1 VQAELSDFSMLIM
14 RKVEVYSSPGCKH
27 CRVAKA
33 KLSELRV
40 PFDIIDVSL
49 DDTSSNTSIQH
60 DRTHHALSH
69 TVPQIY
75 VGDEHVGGCAELLN
89 EVSCGTFDL
98 RLHRNGVIV
107 GRSATL
113 NNPTSTSTRQGGAW
127 RPTKGEPLNA
137 LRFSAGLLQVPE
149 LACQVSQQLQSLALM
164 LLDLFASADGR
175 SINYDSMRESAAFQ
189 SYIELSC
196 QLQFCDL
203 RELAAFS
210 HEEKVAFWGN
220 LYNVL
225 IIHAKC
231 VLRADEDGADYLHPQ
246 SPEAIAKRG
255 DLYSGR
261 SGAVYRIGGANDRI
275 GGANDSGYTVEVTP
289 DIIEH
294 AILRANYPHPS
305 QVTEALSTYAAS
317 GCDTHSIRE
326 MTNEYYQTL
335 TFLAR
340 EHAVVRHGLPIDR
353 ERFDARVHFVLNCG
367 ARSCPPI
374 RVLRAEVKG
383 SSGDAMRE
391 NPTVNNIEKALSS
404 AAAAYLE
411 EEVRLDE
418 TNRALYLPRLLMWYG
433 RDFGADITAIVEK
446 VVAMLPGNAPTQVRE
461 RLQGLIHT
469 VSFTADG
476 STQAEGY
483 SVMYNPY
490 NWEDNSQ
497 LV

>member
-1 VQAELSDFSMLIM
+1 M
-14 RKVEVYSSPGCKH
+14 RKVEVYSAPGCKH

-49 DDTSSNTSIQH
+49 DDTFFNTSIQH

-107 GRSATL
+107 GQSAIL
-113 NNPTSTSTRQGGAW
+113 NNPTNTNTRQGGAW

-137 LRFSAGLLQVPE
+137 LRFSAGLLRVPE
-149 LACQVSQQLQSLALM
+149 LACQVSEQLQSLALL

-175 SINYDSMRESAAFQ
+175 SINYDSMRESAALQ

-220 LYNVL
+220 LYNALV
-225 IIHAKC
+225 IHAKC

-246 SPEAIAKRG
+246 STEAISKRG

-261 SGAVYRIGGANDRI
+261 SGAVYRI

-305 QVTEALSTYAAS
+305 QVTEALSACAAS
-317 GCDTHSIRE
+317 GGGARC
-326 MTNEYYQTL
+326 TNEKANEFYQTL
-335 TFLAR
+335 TFLPV
-340 EHAVVRHGLPIDR
+340 EHAVVRHGLSIDR

-383 SSGDAMRE
+383 SSTDPTRG
-391 NPTVNNIEKALSS
+391 NTTVNNIEQALSS
-404 AAAAYLE
+404 ATAAYLA

-418 TNRALYLPRLLMWYG
+418 ANRVLYLPRLLMWYG

-446 VVAMLPGNAPTQVRE
+446 VVAILPVNALTHMRE
-461 RLQGLIHT
+461 RLQDLIHT

-483 SVMYNPY
+483 SVVYNPY

>member
-1 VQAELSDFSMLIM
+1 VQAEVNNFSLFTM
-14 RKVEVYSSPGCKH
+14 RKVEVYSAPGCKH

-89 EVSCGTFDL
+89 EVSCGTFDF

-107 GRSATL
+107 GQSATL
-113 NNPTSTSTRQGGAW
+113 NNPTNTNTRQGGAW

-137 LRFSAGLLQVPE
+137 LRFSAGLLRVPE
-149 LACQVSQQLQSLALM
+149 LACQVSQQLQSLALL

-220 LYNVL
+220 LYNAL

-261 SGAVYRIGGANDRI
+261 SGAVYRIGGAN
-275 GGANDSGYTVEVTP
+275 GSGYTVEVTP
-289 DIIEH
+289 DIVEH

-305 QVTEALSTYAAS
+305 QVTEALSACAAS
-317 GCDTHSIRE
+317 GGGARC
-326 MTNEYYQTL
+326 TNEKANEFYQTL
-335 TFLAR
+335 TFLPV
-340 EHAVVRHGLPIDR
+340 EHAVVRHGLSIDR

-383 SSGDAMRE
+383 SSTDATRG
-391 NPTVNNIEKALSS
+391 NITVNNIEQALSS
-404 AAAAYLE
+404 ATAAYLE

-418 TNRALYLPRLLMWYG
+418 ANRVLYLPRLLMWYD
-433 RDFGADITAIVEK
+433 RDFGADMNATVEM
-446 VVAMLPGNAPTQVRE
+446 VVAMLPVNAPTQVRE
-461 RLQGLIHT
+461 RLQDLIHT

-483 SVMYNPY
+483 SVVYNPY

>member
-1 VQAELSDFSMLIM
+1 M

-40 PFDIIDVSL
+40 PFDTIDVSL

-60 DRTHHALSH
+60 DRSHHALSH

-75 VGDEHVGGCAELLN
+75 VGEEHVGGCAELLN

-98 RLHRNGVIV
+98 RLHRNGVTV
-107 GRSATL
+107 GQSATL
-113 NNPTSTSTRQGGAW
+113 NNPTSTNTRQGDAW

-137 LRFSAGLLQVPE
+137 LRFSAGLLRVPE
-149 LACQVSQQLQSLALM
+149 LACQISRQLQSLALQ
-164 LLDLFASADGR
+164 LIDLFASADGR
-175 SINYDSMRESAAFQ
+175 SINYDSMRASAAFRA
-189 SYIELSC
+189 YIELSC

-203 RELAAFS
+203 WELAAFS

-220 LYNVL
+220 LYNAL
-225 IIHAKC
+225 IIQAKC
-231 VLRADEDGADYLHPQ
+231 VLRADEDGAENLHPQ

-261 SGAVYRIGGANDRI
+261 SGAVYRIGGT
-275 GGANDSGYTVEVTP
+275 NDSGYTVEVTP

-305 QVTEALSTYAAS
+305 QVNEALSAYTAS
-317 GCDTHSIRE
+317 GGDTHCINAKA
-326 MTNEYYQTL
+326 NELYQTL
-335 TFLAR
+335 TFLPG
-340 EHAVVRHGLPIDR
+340 ENPVVRHGLSIDR
-353 ERFDARVHFVLNCG
+353 DRFDPRVHFVLNCG

-374 RVLRAEVKG
+374 RVLRAEMKPS
-383 SSGDAMRE
+383 SSGDAERE
-391 NPTVNNIEKALSS
+391 NTTGNNIEQALSS
-404 AAAAYLE
+404 ATAAYLA

-418 TNRALYLPRLLMWYG
+418 TTRVLYLPRLLMWYG
-433 RDFGADITAIVEK
+433 RDFGADMNAIVEK
-446 VVAMLPGNAPTQVRE
+446 VVAMLPINAPTQVRE
-461 RLQGLIHT
+461 RLQAIIGT

-483 SVMYNPY
+483 SVVYNPY
-490 NWEDNSQ
+490 NWEENSQ